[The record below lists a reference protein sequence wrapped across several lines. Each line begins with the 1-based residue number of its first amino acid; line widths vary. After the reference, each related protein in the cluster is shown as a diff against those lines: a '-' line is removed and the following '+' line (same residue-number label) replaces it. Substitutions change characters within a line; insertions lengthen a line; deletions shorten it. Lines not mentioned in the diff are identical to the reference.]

1 MVNYIINSVG
11 ETRLSHYTPYRRR
24 TTVSLKIGL
33 FYSFDK
39 QNPGQFWPDV
49 GDVSEQERIK
59 ASLVTSLWFLNKFK
73 KAKKKINP
81 VRLKS
86 P

>member
-1 MVNYIINSVG
+1 MVNYIINSVD

-49 GDVSEQERIK
+49 GVVSEQERIK
-59 ASLVTSLWFLNKFK
+59 ASGSLQVFGFSTNLRK
-73 KAKKKINP
+73 
-81 VRLKS
+81 LKRKS
-86 P
+86 ILSA